1 MENKLST
8 LTASEWIIVLGIVN
22 KYKYTILKLMKDDGG
37 ELERLRKEADG
48 PTLDGETPPGI
59 LLIHSFHNIWYYFER
74 IVFDAIDKSIKDI
87 DDNMKN
93 IVFKSIPND
102 SICREMDTYC
112 KELHFEL
119 FGEHTLDATPWYAMY
134 HLKRKIWDS
143 LGIKYPYLD

>member
-59 LLIHSFHNIWYYFER
+59 LLIHSFHNIWY
-74 IVFDAIDKSIKDI
+74 
-87 DDNMKN
+87 
-93 IVFKSIPND
+93 
-102 SICREMDTYC
+102 
-112 KELHFEL
+112 
-119 FGEHTLDATPWYAMY
+119 AMY